1 MKNSAHELARINT
14 DYKNKLFTV
23 FCVLLALFLTA
34 LFLIEQDQANYRENV
49 DKMLKETKLNFKIL
63 DLKARMLK
71 TEMGLVRLD
80 TLLAQGNGLGYR
92 GLINQTPTA
101 Y

>member
-1 MKNSAHELARINT
+1 MNKNQVFTAFILMFS
-14 DYKNKLFTV
+14 LF
-23 FCVLLALFLTA
+23 LGALF
-34 LFLIEQDQANYRENV
+34 FMEQDQERYRENV